1 MIFHYE
7 ASNNIK
13 KDLEYIKS
21 KGIKCGLAI
30 KPETNYKVLLP
41 YLKILDYILIMSV
54 SPGFGGQGFIE
65 ESLIKMKNTISACKD
80 AERRKNIVI
89 GVDCSPGLMKN
100 CYIQG
105 SGGVAVGDYTQ
116 IASNVSIV
124 SDNHNPYDCREHSYS
139 SVKIGKYCWI
149 GVGATILAGVELGDF
164 TIVAAGAVVTKSFT
178 DGHCI
183 IAGVPAKK
191 IKDLEVNNCVRYEAS
206 TKYYGYLDERKFKRR
221 FA

>member
-1 MIFHYE
+1 MWTKLLFFIRKPYLIPVSLLMKLGFF
-7 ASNNIK
+7 
-13 KDLEYIKS
+13 DFIKS
-21 KGIKCGLAI
+21 
-30 KPETNYKVLLP
+30 TNNYQNPNTFEMWFCQKVLN
-41 YLKILDYILIMSV
+41 I
-54 SPGFGGQGFIE
+54 GGNRE
-65 ESLIKMKNTISACKD
+65 AYWPVHYTSTVYNP
-80 AERRKNIVI
+80 KNIVI